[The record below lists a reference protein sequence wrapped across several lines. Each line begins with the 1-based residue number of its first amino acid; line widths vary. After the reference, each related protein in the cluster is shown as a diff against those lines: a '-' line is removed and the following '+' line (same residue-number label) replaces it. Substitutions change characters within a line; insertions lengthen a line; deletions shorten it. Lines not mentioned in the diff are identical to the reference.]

1 MIKMRGNKYGILDIY
16 VCMQYADTSAY
27 DYIRAVIEKAAA
39 QTDQFYLWLPD
50 ENVHAEYGYMELR
63 TSVFWQ
69 IMVAYRLDIAVV
81 NGGKHVFGDRKE

>member
-1 MIKMRGNKYGILDIY
+1 MRGNKYGILDIY
-16 VCMQYADTSAY
+16 VCVQYADTGAY
-27 DYIRAVIEKAAA
+27 DSIRAVISKAAA
-39 QTDQFYLWLPD
+39 WTDQFYLWLPD

-81 NGGKHVFGDRKE
+81 NRVKHVFGGKEE